1 MIEIKEKKKR
11 KKKTNKKMSLH
22 FTQSWVY
29 WQHFVFVCF
38 FFLNSD
44 FRVFIIFGVF

>member
-11 KKKTNKKMSLH
+11 KKKNKQKNESSFYSVLGLLAA
-22 FTQSWVY
+22 F
-29 WQHFVFVCF
+29 CF
-38 FFLNSD
+38 CLLFFLNSD